1 MSHRKSKFATHW
13 IASLGLLVLLLVICN
28 MIAIQFDQRVDL
40 TRIGIHTV
48 SPETGRILSELGEEL
63 TIEYWVSEKMPSGLQ
78 NLRRDTVDYLEEFKR
93 SATRAG
99 AQLKVH
105 VINPSRIIE
114 DYVRKKEEAGD
125 VPAQDPAQALMG
137 GSTSFAD
144 EIKQELA
151 QQGIPELQGRSFKDD
166 GFEIV
171 PFYSAL
177 ILKYLDRDFEAIP
190 VHTNLEGLEY
200 ELVSRIAKLASSA
213 KPVIAFF
220 HGRPEDLI
228 TTDASG
234 NPLQQPVSHFDPFV
248 NDILKERFDVRRIH
262 LTKDSLVPEEASLL
276 IIAEPNV
283 LTDRQRF
290 EIERSIISGRPA
302 MVMSSTTSGTLDQR
316 LQFTP
321 LAPALSRSWRM
332 WGVETVENV
341 LVASKE
347 CGSIEILRE
356 GPFGSQFRQ
365 PVPFNLCP
373 SASGNGLDG
382 TSPLTRGAGS
392 IIFPFA
398 TPYVINQEMAEQAG
412 IEISV
417 LAKSSDQSWLPKFSP
432 GYTKEMDT
440 VPTDP
445 GQLAVRNLCLL
456 LEGQFPSTFAE
467 GTAVPPWDPTE
478 ETDLEEAPKIASLPG
493 QPGRVLLV
501 GSADIA
507 KYASLSMYQQNVRF
521 LVGAIEALALD
532 PDLAKIRAKVQ
543 VSSALRKTE
552 RSERNLVTYGNM
564 VGIPLMLLVMFLVYS
579 GSRAASSA
587 AHENRVN
594 SEEVSS

>member
-1 MSHRKSKFATHW
+1 MNHRKSKFATRW
-13 IASLGLLVLLLVICN
+13 ISSLGLLVLLLVICN
-28 MIAIQFDQRVDL
+28 MIAIQFDQRIDL

-78 NLRRDTVDYLEEFKR
+78 NLRRDTVDYLEEFQR
-93 SATRAG
+93 SATGAG
-99 AQLKVH
+99 AALKVQ

-114 DYVRKKEEAGD
+114 EYVRKKEESGD
-125 VPAQDPAQALMG
+125 IPAQDPAQALMG

-144 EIKQELA
+144 EIKQQLA

-177 ILKYLDRDFEAIP
+177 VLKYLDRDVEAIP

-200 ELVSRIAKLASSA
+200 ELVSRIAKLARSS

-228 TTDASG
+228 TTDSSG
-234 NPLQQPVSHFDPFV
+234 SPLQQPVGHFDPFV
-248 NDILKERFDVRRIH
+248 NDILKERFDVRRID
-262 LTKDSLVPEEASLL
+262 LTRSSLVPEEASLL
-276 IIAEPNV
+276 IIAEPNA

-347 CGSIEILRE
+347 CGSIEVLRA

-398 TPYVINQEMAEQAG
+398 TPFAINKEMAAKAG
-412 IEISV
+412 VEISV
-417 LAKSSDQSWLPKFSP
+417 LASSSDQSWLPKYSP

-440 VPTDP
+440 VPDDP
-445 GQLAVRNLCLL
+445 ALLGVRHLCLL
-456 LEGQFPSTFAE
+456 LEGSFPSTFEE
-467 GTAVPPWDPTE
+467 GSAVPPWDPTE
-478 ETDLEEAPKIASLPG
+478 ETDAADGPKVAPMES
-493 QPGRVLLV
+493 QPGRVLLL

-552 RSERNLVTYGNM
+552 RNERNLVTYGNM
-564 VGIPLMLLVMFLVYS
+564 VGIPLILMLIYLVYS
-579 GSRAASSA
+579 ASRAASSA
-587 AHENRVN
+587 SHENRVN
-594 SEEVSS
+594 SERVSS